1 MTSNI
6 IEILK
11 KKNIQLTEQQQ
22 KSILH
27 ESGSALV
34 LAVPGSGKT
43 TTIMGRIGHLI
54 HSGQARADNIL
65 AITFSKA
72 SAIDM
77 TDRFQSFF
85 SEEDFGDVRFSTIH
99 AFGNWV
105 VGQYNKQFGIQ
116 ERLITQKEAY
126 SAIKKSYTASTGEY
140 LTEENLDSYITAI
153 GFIKNRLLKNEKL
166 QDYCRRSDLKALQ
179 DVLLGYESYKKDN
192 HLYDYDDMLIK
203 TIKILNS
210 NTTTREFFQ
219 KKYKHICVDE
229 VQDTSI
235 LQHQLIRLLV
245 NSDSNIFMVGDD
257 NQSIYGFRGADNR
270 IILNINEL
278 YPNTKCY
285 LMDENFRSTKNIT
298 DLANIAIEENKN
310 RYDKKIHSN
319 KDKGEKINIV
329 YAKDVKAQAKYVI
342 DNIDLNK
349 YKTAILYRN
358 NISLISLAHELRK
371 RNIDFCA
378 KNYKPGFFN
387 HWVVNDVLSIIKFM
401 LNEVDVILFSKI
413 YYKIE
418 TYLSKKT
425 VLEIQKL
432 KGENESVLDFITE
445 NCQLGRRQMATIRNI
460 KATFKRVKEM
470 EPCKG
475 IEHLLGFLGYYNY
488 LDKTASDNKVSVSTF
503 IQMIEVIKDIS
514 KDAKKYEDVEII
526 INKLNEDIWK
536 SVSNSTAR
544 LHLCTLHSSKGL
556 EFDDVYI
563 INVDDGVLPAP
574 PAKNATKEEAEAQT
588 EEEIRLLY
596 VGITRAKNKLSIINT
611 DGKESKFL
619 KAIKRNEDLV
629 NILKVS

>member
-1 MTSNI
+1 MKENI

-11 KKNIQLTEQQQ
+11 KKNIQFTEQQ
-22 KSILH
+22 KKAILH
-27 ESGSALV
+27 EGGSALV

-43 TTIMGRIGHLI
+43 TIIMGRVGHLI

-77 TDRFQSFF
+77 TDRFKSFF
-85 SEEDFGDVRFSTIH
+85 NEEDLGSVRFSTIH

-105 VGQYNKQFGIQ
+105 VGQYNKQLGIQ

-126 SAIKKSYTASTGEY
+126 NAIKKSYTAATGEY
-140 LTEENLDSYITAI
+140 LTDENLESYVTAI
-153 GFIKNRLLKNEKL
+153 SFIKNRLLKNEKL

-179 DVLLGYESYKKDN
+179 DVLLGYENYKKLN
-192 HLYDYDDMLIK
+192 RVYDYDDMLVK

-257 NQSIYGFRGADNR
+257 NQSIYAFRGADNR

-278 YPNTKCY
+278 YPNTKYY

-319 KDKGEKINIV
+319 KNRGEKVNIV
-329 YAKDVKAQAKYVI
+329 YAKDVKAQAKYIVE
-342 DNIDLNK
+342 NLNLNE

-358 NISLISLAHELRK
+358 NISLISLANELK
-371 RNIDFCA
+371 KKNIEFCA
-378 KNYKPGFFN
+378 KSYKPGFFN
-387 HWVVNDVLSIIKFM
+387 HWVVTDVLSIIKFM
-401 LNEVDVILFSKI
+401 LNETDMTLFSKI

-425 VLEIQKL
+425 ILEIQKL
-432 KGENESVLDFITE
+432 KGENESVLNFITE

-460 KATFKRVKEM
+460 KATLKRVRGM
-470 EPCKG
+470 EPHKG
-475 IEHLLGFLGYYNY
+475 IEHLLGFLGYYLY
-488 LDKTASDNKVSVSTF
+488 LEKTASDNKVSVNTF
-503 IQMIEVIKDIS
+503 MQMIEVIKEIS
-514 KDAKKYEDVEII
+514 KDAKQYEDIEDIL
-526 INKLNEDIWK
+526 NKLNEDIWK
-536 SVSNSTAR
+536 SVSNSTAK

-563 INVDDGVLPAP
+563 INVDDGVLPAAP
-574 PAKNATKEEAEAQT
+574 SKNATKEEAEAQL

-596 VGITRAKNKLSIINT
+596 VGITRAKKRLSIINT

-619 KAIKRNEDLV
+619 KAIKRNENLI
-629 NILKVS
+629 NIIKV

>member
-1 MTSNI
+1 MKDNI
-6 IEILK
+6 IDILK
-11 KKNIQLTEQQQ
+11 KKNIKFTEQQE
-22 KSILH
+22 KAILH
-27 ESGSALV
+27 EGGSALV
-34 LAVPGSGKT
+34 LSVPGSGKT
-43 TTIMGRIGHLI
+43 TILMGRIGHLI

-72 SAIDM
+72 SAMDM
-77 TDRFQSFF
+77 TNRFKSFF
-85 SEEDFGDVRFSTIH
+85 NGESLGNVRFSTIH

-105 VGQYNKQFGIQ
+105 VGQYNKQMGIQ

-140 LTEENLDSYITAI
+140 LTDENLDSYVNAI

-166 QDYCRRSDLKALQ
+166 QDYCRHSDLKALQ
-179 DVLLGYESYKKDN
+179 DVLLGYENYKKN
-192 HLYDYDDMLIK
+192 NRLYDYDDMLVK

-210 NTTTREFFQ
+210 NITTREYFQ

-257 NQSIYGFRGADNR
+257 NQSIYAFRGADNR

-285 LMDENFRSTKNIT
+285 VMDENFRSTKNIT

-319 KDKGEKINIV
+319 KNRGDKVNIV
-329 YAKDVKAQAKYVI
+329 HAKDAKTQAKYII
-342 DNIDLNK
+342 DNIDLNE
-349 YKTAILYRN
+349 YSTAILYRN
-358 NISLISLAHELRK
+358 NISLIPIANELK
-371 RNIDFCA
+371 KKNIEFCA
-378 KNYKPGFFN
+378 KSYKPGFFN
-387 HWVVNDVLSIIKFM
+387 HWVVTDVLSIIKFM
-401 LNEVDVILFSKI
+401 LNETDMTLFSKI

-432 KGENESVLDFITE
+432 KGENESVLDFITQ
-445 NCQLGRRQMATIRNI
+445 NCQLGRRQMATMRNI
-460 KATFKRVKEM
+460 KATLKRVRRMKPHE
-470 EPCKG
+470 G
-475 IEHLLGFLGYYNY
+475 VEHLLGFLGYYLY
-488 LDKTASDNKVSVSTF
+488 LERTASDNKVSVNTF
-503 IQMIEVIKDIS
+503 MQMIEVIKEIS
-514 KDAKKYEDVEII
+514 KDANKYEDIEAIL
-526 INKLNEDIWK
+526 NKLNEDIWK
-536 SVSNSTAR
+536 SVSNSTAK

-563 INVDDGVLPAP
+563 INVDDGVLPATP
-574 PAKNATKEEAEAQT
+574 PKNSTKEEAEAQS

-596 VGITRAKNKLSIINT
+596 VGITRARKRLSIINT

-619 KAIKRNEDLV
+619 KAIKRNKDLV
-629 NILKVS
+629 NIIKV